1 MFDILDY
8 QAGRIYI
15 DVNKKQRGEIKW
27 TRKDMN

>member
-8 QAGRIYI
+8 RAGRMY
-15 DVNKKQRGEIKW
+15 VNFNKKQRGEIKW